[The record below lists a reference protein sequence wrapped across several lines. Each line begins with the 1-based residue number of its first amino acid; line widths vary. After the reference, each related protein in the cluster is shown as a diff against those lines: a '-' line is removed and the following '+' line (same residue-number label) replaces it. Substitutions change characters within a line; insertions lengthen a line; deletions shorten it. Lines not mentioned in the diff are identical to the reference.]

1 MQGHD
6 YFQQLCTL
14 AVVGELSST
23 QMAELNAHLAD
34 CQECRTSQA
43 EFYEVADEFLTVND
57 RSRLRASD
65 DEDAQISQLR
75 ERVISS
81 ARNHSLRVSDEAI
94 LGTHSL
100 LERSIDYMRRAR
112 WEFRQWMPRAAVAL
126 SFVGLITVAG
136 VLTRKLTDT
145 RNELDESK
153 THVARAETSLAELN
167 TQLQQ
172 FAEAKSA
179 AGGQLLRSEA
189 ELSAARQRADEL
201 TISLQADQETIQ
213 RFERQVAS
221 LKAENAAAV
230 EHSAAQEKA
239 LADSQQQLNKV
250 QARASSIEGEL
261 VEQQYQIKDL
271 ADELQT
277 QKLSAERDREV
288 MAAGHEIRDLMG
300 ARDLHM
306 IDVRDVDLK
315 GNWKQPYGRIF
326 LTDNKQLIFYAF
338 DLHRLGGR
346 DKSFQVWGQKFD
358 KQSSTISLGTFHLD
372 DQKQSRWIMKVSN
385 PQLLSSIDSVF
396 VTVEN
401 SAGGKRPTGK
411 PLMNAYLRNPINHP

>member
-14 AVVGELSST
+14 AVVGELSSA

-34 CQECRTSQA
+34 CQECRISQA
-43 EFYEVADEFLTVND
+43 EFCEVANEFFAVND
-57 RSRLRASD
+57 RRLRGSQ
-65 DEDAQISQLR
+65 DEDAQIPLLR

-81 ARNHSLRVSDEAI
+81 ARNQGLRISDEAI
-94 LGTHSL
+94 LGSHSL
-100 LERSIDYMRRAR
+100 LERSIDYARRAR

-126 SFVGLITVAG
+126 SFAGLIAVAG
-136 VLTRKLTDT
+136 VLTQKLSET
-145 RNELDESK
+145 RNELNESK
-153 THVARAETSLAELN
+153 VHVDRAEKSVAELN

-172 FAEAKSA
+172 IAEAKSA

-189 ELSAARQRADEL
+189 ELFAARQRAKEL
-201 TISLQADQETIQ
+201 TITLQADHETIQ
-213 RFERQVAS
+213 RFEQQVAS
-221 LKAENAAAV
+221 LKAENAVAV
-230 EHSAAQEKA
+230 EHSAAQERT
-239 LADSQQQLNKV
+239 LADFQQQLKKV
-250 QARASSIEGEL
+250 QAHASSIEGEL
-261 VEQQYQIKDL
+261 AEQQYQIKDL
-271 ADELQT
+271 ADRLQT
-277 QKLSAERDREV
+277 EKLSAERDREL

-306 IDVRDVDLK
+306 IDVRDIDLK

-338 DLHRLGGR
+338 DLHKLGGR

-358 KQSSTISLGTFHLD
+358 NQSSTVSLGTFRLD